1 MSNKY
6 KQPAIHYCDF
16 SFAFIVLRTPAF
28 SSSFLWSVC
37 VHCFL
42 WDETVCLGC
51 TTSWKAWLLY
61 SHICLA
67 HKKGKL
73 WCNVIL
79 QHIRYVIIAV
89 CLFAFLSLNK
99 IIGQNS
105 RSGFHYTWLRCAAY
119 MGNTQEAIKCWDGAA
134 GSHSLKLPW
143 HWPMAEEALSKCPLI
158 SAHATQRKVP
168 NAISIRVSV
177 WTKAR
182 FLLIRRNELVTSW
195 KTLHQLKT

>member
-1 MSNKY
+1 M
-6 KQPAIHYCDF
+6 
-16 SFAFIVLRTPAF
+16 
-28 SSSFLWSVC
+28 
-37 VHCFL
+37 
-42 WDETVCLGC
+42 
-51 TTSWKAWLLY
+51 
-61 SHICLA
+61 
-67 HKKGKL
+67 
-73 WCNVIL
+73 
-79 QHIRYVIIAV
+79 IIAV
-89 CLFAFLSLNK
+89 CFFAFLSLNK

-105 RSGFHYTWLRCAAY
+105 RSEFHYTWLRCAAY

-134 GSHSLKLPW
+134 GSHSFKLPW

-195 KTLHQLKT
+195 KHCTNLKRKRYKSTYAGGNNESQLNSFVVKQSYIWNLTLWKCYEQWNQ